1 MSYGMPTL
9 VVGNLTADPE
19 LQTGQS
25 GKQFVRLNI
34 ANTPRV
40 KNGNEWTDGPPSFVS
55 TTLFDHYAVN
65 AAATLKKGHRVIAY
79 GELEKRTWTDKQS
92 GAEREGL
99 QLENVTYFGLDLRF
113 ATAVVTKA
121 GAARQGGQGGPN
133 AYGPPQGAPSAY
145 GPQGGGYAPPQQGGY
160 APQQGGYAPQQGGY
174 PPQQGQV
181 PPQQAQSP
189 QPGGYMGPG
198 LQEQMPPQQVP
209 PQQVPPQQ
217 GQAPWAGV
225 APDPNFGTGG
235 QYGDE
240 TPF

>member
-1 MSYGMPTL
+1 MSYGMPSL

-40 KNGNEWTDGPPSFVS
+40 KNGNEWTDGPASFVS
-55 TTLFDHYAVN
+55 VTLFDHYAVN
-65 AAATLKKGHRVIAY
+65 TAASLKKGHRVIAF

-113 ATAVVTKA
+113 VTAVVTKA
-121 GAARQGGQGGPN
+121 GAARQGGQGAPN
-133 AYGPPQGAPSAY
+133 GYGPGQGAPGGY
-145 GPQGGGYAPPQQGGY
+145 GPQGGGYAPPQGGGYTPNGGGY
-160 APQQGGYAPQQGGY
+160 APPQGYPQQGQM
-174 PPQQGQV
+174 PPQQGQ
-181 PPQQAQSP
+181 PPQQ
-189 QPGGYMGPG
+189 GGYMGPG
-198 LQEQMPPQQVP
+198 LQQPPQQGVP
-209 PQQVPPQQ
+209 PQQEQLIP
-217 GQAPWAGV
+217 GQTAPWEVPGGAGQQ
-225 APDPNFGTGG
+225 AGYN